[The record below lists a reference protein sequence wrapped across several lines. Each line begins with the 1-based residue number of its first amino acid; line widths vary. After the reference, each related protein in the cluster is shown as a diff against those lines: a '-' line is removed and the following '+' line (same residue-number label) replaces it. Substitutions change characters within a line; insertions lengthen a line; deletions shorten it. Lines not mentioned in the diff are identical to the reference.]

1 MKRETWFLGNVIL
14 IFALAL
20 NFSGCSQPTDPIVPE
35 DMIYRISLDREIYTV
50 YTPTGPE
57 FEPPG
62 PLEITVTNTGNQ
74 LLEDLAV
81 VLNGVDQQQFGVSP
95 ALIPSLLPGE
105 SAAFT
110 VSFPQD
116 DPTVALV
123 YTTDILVGNSNA
135 AQKLPLTYGVFNLTP
150 AVVDIN
156 PPLLQVDHEGHTAAA
171 VSTADTDK
179 GADSPWFTGN
189 AAVAVIDGET
199 GALTIS
205 GAGETIIGFIVSENP
220 LQIKGRKVTVY
231 PPVEPLRPEY
241 PLVEGSLA
249 RPSGGTAIPLNLAAI
264 QAAAAGDA
272 LVFAKTGGD
281 GVISGI
287 DADTGELTFSGTEP
301 ASADLS
307 VSLSVTKTVPEGSLP
322 VYQGVNAFT
331 AKIGAASAALMLSA
345 ETINGPE
352 DLWAT
357 VIRITFSDMVN
368 AGAGDAKNGFTITRN
383 ETPLAILAAVIDGVT
398 ISFDLDPANPVA
410 FGDVLSISYNSG
422 AGTISSAGTPAA
434 SFSARPV
441 SNNLADLAPWPVR
454 AVVENASPQTLQ
466 VVFNE
471 PVTLQDI
478 SKFRVRANGMPRA
491 DIANS
496 LSGTAPIVDYGSDLR
511 TVSGAVSAGGDD
523 RTWNLTMSAPAAYGE
538 ILMLSTTESGAV
550 KDKALSPQELPQIPQ
565 FIIKNGIKRQKAPY
579 EAEAGFY
586 RNGVKVD
593 SVDNGDGDDLYRN
606 VISHLTSLAGN
617 YPQAN
622 EVLTVVLDS
631 NQTYAGSSNFTATH
645 IPTSLIGGEI
655 RLIIT
660 TKTGNTQDYV
670 ITVTGNGAGIIARNG
685 LTVIID
691 EHVVFDHNNA
701 NNNNSLIVVN
711 DGGKLILDGGEIRN
725 NVNTATSERAGGLR
739 MGGGN
744 YGAHFIMNNGKIT
757 NNQVSASGN
766 DTTTNHGGAGGI
778 YIQQYGVFVMHGGE
792 ISNNTLNLTGT
803 VATPKAGAVSVRYS
817 SNQYHANAS
826 IFITGGEIFG
836 NKVLG
841 AKNVVSAGAIY
852 TNGAFQKTGGTI
864 YGPDAADT
872 QKRNYSEYTG
882 TVNAG
887 VVVIGNTLSANPA
900 LSAVTKRDA
909 TAGPDL
915 VLLADSYKTA
925 NGSIGV
931 NTVPG
936 WAANFWD

>member
-1 MKRETWFLGNVIL
+1 MKRKTWFLGNVIL
-14 IFALAL
+14 ILAL
-20 NFSGCSQPTDPIVPE
+20 SLNFPGCSQPMDPGVPE
-35 DMIYRISLDREIYTV
+35 DMIYRISLDRETYTV

-57 FEPPG
+57 FDPPG
-62 PLEITVTNTGNQ
+62 LLEIIVTNTGNQ

-81 VLNGVDQQQFGVSP
+81 VLDGVDRQQFGVSP
-95 ALIPSLLPGE
+95 ALIPSLAPGE
-105 SAAFT
+105 SAAVT

-116 DPTVALV
+116 DPLAALV
-123 YTTDILVGNSNA
+123 YTADILVGNGSA
-135 AQKLPLTYGVFNLTP
+135 ARKLPLTYGVFNLTP
-150 AVVDIN
+150 ALVDID
-156 PPLLQVDHEGHTAAA
+156 PPLLQVDYEGHTAAA

-179 GADSPWFTGN
+179 GAGSLWFTGN
-189 AAVAVIDGET
+189 TAVAVIDGET
-199 GALTIS
+199 GALTVT
-205 GAGETIIGFIVSENP
+205 GAGETTVGFIVSENP
-220 LQIKGRKVTVY
+220 LQIKGQKVTVY
-231 PPVEPLRPEY
+231 PPVKTLRPEY

-249 RPSGGTAIPLNLAAI
+249 RPSGGTAIPLNLVDI
-264 QAAAAGDA
+264 QGAAAGDA
-272 LVFAKTGGD
+272 LVFTKTGGD
-281 GVISGI
+281 GVISAF

-307 VSLSVTKTVPEGSLP
+307 VGLSVVKAVPEGSLP

-331 AKIGAASAALMLSA
+331 AKIGPASAALMLSA

-352 DLWAT
+352 DLWST
-357 VIRITFSDMVN
+357 VIRITFSDNVD
-368 AGAGDAKNGFTITRN
+368 AGAGDVKNGFTITRN
-383 ETPLAILAAVIDGVT
+383 GTLLTILTAAINGAT
-398 ISFDLDPANPVA
+398 ISFDLDPADPVV
-410 FGDVLSISYNSG
+410 FGDVLSVSYNSG
-422 AGTISSAGTPAA
+422 TGTISSAGTPAA

-441 SNNLADLAPWPVR
+441 TNSLPDLAPWLVR
-454 AVVENASPQTLQ
+454 AVVEAASPQTLQ

-471 PVTLQDI
+471 PVTSPDL
-478 SKFRVRANGMPRA
+478 SKFRVKANSMPRA

-496 LSGTAPIVDYGSDLR
+496 LQGETAPIMDYGSAVR

-523 RTWNLTMSAPAAYGE
+523 RAWNLTMSAPAAYGE
-538 ILMLSTTESGAV
+538 ILILSTTESGAM
-550 KDKALSPQELPQIPQ
+550 KDKALSPNDLPQIPQ
-565 FIIKNGIKRQKAPY
+565 FIIKNGIRRQKAPY

-606 VISHLTSLAGN
+606 VISHLTSSGN

-622 EVLTVVLDS
+622 EVLTIVLDS
-631 NQTYAGSSNFTATH
+631 DQTYTGSLNFTTTH
-645 IPTSLIGGEI
+645 IPASLIGGEI
-655 RLIIT
+655 RLIVT

-670 ITVTGNGAGIIARNG
+670 ITVTGNGAGIVARNG

-701 NNNNSLIVVN
+701 NNNNALIVVN

-725 NVNTATSERAGGLR
+725 NVNTNTTERAGGLR

-744 YGAHFIMNNGKIT
+744 YGAHFIMNSGKIT

-817 SNQYHANAS
+817 NNQYHANAS

-864 YGPDAADT
+864 YGPDAVDT
-872 QKRNYSEYTG
+872 QKKNYSEYTG

-887 VVVIGNTLSANPA
+887 VVVIGNTVNANPA

-925 NGSIGV
+925 NGSAGV
-931 NTVPG
+931 NTVPN
-936 WAANFWD
+936 WAMNFWD